1 MSVFRNQIT
10 NKAVNMNSD
19 HIAEYLK
26 SNLTV
31 ELLTEFEGYSDNQTI
46 TVKIKIGETVIAEDT
61 TTIYG

>member
-1 MSVFRNQIT
+1 
-10 NKAVNMNSD
+10 MNSD